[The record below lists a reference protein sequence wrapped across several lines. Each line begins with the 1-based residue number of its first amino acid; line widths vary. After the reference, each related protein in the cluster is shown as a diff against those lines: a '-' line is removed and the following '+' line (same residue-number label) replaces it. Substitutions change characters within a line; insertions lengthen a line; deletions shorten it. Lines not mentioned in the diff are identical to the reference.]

1 MYLGDGIFNNTGGKQ
16 MRKNFGAKPWTY
28 PQPVFI
34 IATYGEDG
42 TPDAMNAAWGG
53 ISDDTQISMC
63 LSPEHKTVENI
74 LARGAFTVSMADA
87 AHVAECDYVGIESA
101 NRVPDKVEKAGFH
114 TEKAEFVDA
123 PVIVELAMAVEC
135 KLVSYDKESCRLVG
149 EIVNVSADEK
159 ILDENGK
166 IDPAKLDPIVFDPV
180 NHVYLKLG
188 EKAGNAFKDG
198 MKLK

>member
-1 MYLGDGIFNNTGGKQ
+1 

-63 LSPEHKTVENI
+63 LSPGHKTVANI

-101 NRVPDKVEKAGFH
+101 NKVPDKVEKAGFH

-123 PVIVELAMAVEC
+123 PVILELPMAVEC
-135 KLVSYDKESCRLVG
+135 RLVSYDKEDCRLVG
-149 EIVNVSADEK
+149 EIVNVSADET

-166 IDPAKLDPIVFDPV
+166 IDPAKLAPIVFDPV
-180 NHVYLKLG
+180 NNAYLKLG
-188 EKAGNAFKDG
+188 EKVGNAFKDG